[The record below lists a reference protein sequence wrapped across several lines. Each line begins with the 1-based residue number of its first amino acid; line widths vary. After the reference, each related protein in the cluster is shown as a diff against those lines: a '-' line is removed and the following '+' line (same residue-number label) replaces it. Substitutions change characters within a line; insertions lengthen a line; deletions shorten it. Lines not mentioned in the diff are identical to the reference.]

1 MIVMN
6 DKDMNRKA
14 IKAGSFYVVGQIAI
28 RGLALIATPIYT
40 RTLTTEQFG
49 LHKIFESWLLI
60 LVPVITLGLYRS
72 VEVAKYDY
80 GKTYEQYVAN
90 ILRLGVI
97 LSAAFS
103 AICLVFFPWLKS
115 WMGFTDVMMVY
126 IIAYIPAEFAIMCFQ
141 RREKQ
146 LMRYKS
152 SLFLSLS
159 TVTLGTALS
168 IVLILLGK
176 TKGYQSG
183 LLHLRII
190 GYYTPIIL
198 GGYAIVVFC
207 WRQGNRA
214 TMLKDWK
221 YGLRYSIPLIA
232 ELISIQIMNQ
242 MDKIM
247 INQMVGAEEAGIY
260 SLATTISY
268 IVWILEE
275 AVWGAWLPWMY
286 EKIGR
291 GEEKEIQRPWT
302 EIMHAFG
309 ILSVLLVL
317 LAPEGVYILGGKSY
331 ATAAYIVAPLVCS
344 TLFRF
349 YSYSFSALQN
359 FKKKTTYVALGTV
372 LAMGLNV
379 ALNYYGILHFGY
391 ISAAYATAISYVFLL
406 IIQAVF
412 ERKVARHK
420 IIPLHTTI
428 LLCVL
433 YFLLCEAVMILYD
446 KPFICRYLLV
456 AVILLG
462 AGVLARK
469 MRKKSKI

>member
-1 MIVMN
+1 MN

-14 IKAGSFYVVGQIAI
+14 VKAGSFYVVGQITI

-80 GKTYEQYVAN
+80 EKTYEQYVAN
-90 ILRLGVI
+90 ILRLGVV
-97 LSAAFS
+97 LSAVFS
-103 AICLVFFPWLKS
+103 AICLAFFPWIKN
-115 WMGFTDVMMVY
+115 WMGFTDVMMFY
-126 IIAYIPAEFAIMCFQ
+126 MIAYIPAEFAIMSFQ

-159 TVTLGTALS
+159 TVTVGTALS

-176 TKGYQSG
+176 AKGCQSD

-198 GGYAIVVFC
+198 GGYTIVVSC
-207 WRQGNRA
+207 WRQGKRT
-214 TMLKDWK
+214 TMLEDWK

-232 ELISIQIMNQ
+232 ELVSIQIMNQ

-268 IVWILEE
+268 IVWVLEE

-291 GEEKEIQRPWT
+291 GEEKEIQKPWNK
-302 EIMHAFG
+302 IMHAFG
-309 ILSVLLVL
+309 ILSVLVVL
-317 LAPEGVYILGGKSY
+317 LVPEGVYVLGGRAY
-331 ATAAYIVAPLVCS
+331 AKAAYIVAPLICS

-349 YSYSFSALQN
+349 YSYGFSALQN
-359 FKKKTTYVALGTV
+359 FKKKTTYVAMGTV
-372 LAMGLNV
+372 LAMALNV
-379 ALNYYGILHFGY
+379 ALNYFGILYFGY
-391 ISAAYATAISYVFLL
+391 IAAAYTTAISYFFLL
-406 IIQAVF
+406 IVQAIF
-412 ERKVARHK
+412 EGKVAHHK
-420 IIPLHTTI
+420 IISFRTTS
-428 LLCVL
+428 LLSAV
-433 YFLLCEAVMILYD
+433 YFLLCEVTMVLYNRTCIYRYSIVVIIVIWAVVSSQKIW
-446 KPFICRYLLV
+446 
-456 AVILLG
+456 
-462 AGVLARK
+462 
-469 MRKKSKI
+469 KKQIR